1 MKVVETSL
9 FIVQD
14 IGIAL
19 CDYRKVSMEK
29 LSLNMG
35 TSLPYI
41 QSTYSHM
48 QTRRNADELT
58 KGMGKWNK

>member
-1 MKVVETSL
+1 MRLQE
-9 FIVQD
+9 
-14 IGIAL
+14 G
-19 CDYRKVSMEK
+19 VSMEK

-35 TSLPYI
+35 TSLQYI

-58 KGMGKWNK
+58 KGMGKWNKK